1 MEFVKSKGNAG
12 VTTAEIN
19 QQWKS
24 EGRGAN
30 ADTTLSQLTKQKK
43 LKREKIKGKKG
54 SRYKAA

>member
-1 MEFVKSKGNAG
+1 MTSKGKAG
-12 VTTAEIN
+12 ATTDEIN

-24 EGRGAN
+24 EGRGGN

-43 LKREKIKGKKG
+43 LKREKIKGEKG